1 MDATKNRTSVGKLR
15 SSDPG
20 TLSVLTQDVLRLPL
34 GQIERGTLAD
44 LLALAEVTD
53 QVSAELGKDLRAFSD
68 QMVREVQDLP
78 DGPPLV
84 EFLTE
89 LGAVDPERVPDTLR
103 EVVRGLQEDRHFEGI
118 EELFAELEQDWD
130 DNDHVEVTLPAI
142 PKALDASKAT
152 GAGKGRKEVVKPKK
166 TATRRRTTVVD
177 ERREEWIREDVL
189 SRLGNY
195 GARGLKESIIVAGSR
210 HRSPWD
216 DLTEAEV
223 LATLR
228 KMKRE
233 SRVRYSAG
241 RWMAGG

>member
-1 MDATKNRTSVGKLR
+1 VDATKNRTSVGKLR
-15 SSDPG
+15 SSDPD

-44 LLALAEVTD
+44 LLALGEVTE
-53 QVSAELGKDLRAFSD
+53 QVSPELSKDLRAFSD

-89 LGAVDPERVPDTLR
+89 LCAVDPERVPDTLR
-103 EVVRGLQEDRHFEGI
+103 AAVRALQDDRHFEGI
-118 EELFAELEQDWD
+118 DELFAELEQDWD
-130 DNDHVEVTLPAI
+130 DNDHVDISLPAAAV
-142 PKALDASKAT
+142 PLDAGKTT
-152 GAGKGRKEVVKPKK
+152 GAGKSRKEVVKPKK
-166 TATRRRTTVVD
+166 TTRRRTTVVD

-189 SRLGNY
+189 SRLSNY

-210 HRSPWD
+210 HRAPWD
-216 DLTEAEV
+216 DLTESEV

-233 SRVRYSAG
+233 SRIRYSAG
-241 RWMAGG
+241 RWMSGG

>member
-15 SSDPG
+15 TSDPE

-44 LLALAEVTD
+44 LMALTEVTD
-53 QVSAELGKDLRAFSD
+53 QVSVELGKDLKKFGD
-68 QMVREVQDLP
+68 QMLREISDLP
-78 DGPPLV
+78 DGPPLA
-84 EFLTE
+84 EFLEE
-89 LGAVDPERVPDTLR
+89 LAQVDPERVPETVRQAVLGLR
-103 EVVRGLQEDRHFEGI
+103 DERSFEGLD
-118 EELFAELEQDWD
+118 ELFATIDQNWG
-130 DNDHVEVTLPAI
+130 DNEPVEITLPASGPDI
-142 PKALDASKAT
+142 DDSKQT
-152 GAGKGRKEVVKPKK
+152 GAGKPRKQVVKAKK
-166 TATRRRTTVVD
+166 KTRRRTTVVD

-210 HRSPWD
+210 HRAPWD
-216 DLTEAEV
+216 DLTESEV

-241 RWMAGG
+241 RWMTGG